1 MHKTLEEIRRLPEG
15 IIKAQEAFEEFKVKY
30 DGFKLPREVLF
41 TGCGSSHFLSQLL
54 AMATTH
60 LGGRGVA
67 LPCSELM
74 YSSEYYPIGNPEL
87 LVAISR
93 SGETTEALKA
103 LGALDVPKLGIAAYE
118 SSLLEN
124 SDYALL
130 VDTPEESVVMT
141 HSFPAF
147 LFAFQQLLNH
157 SFERPLYDAE
167 KLSELS
173 KEVLRN
179 EEYIKGIVQ
188 EFDFRNVIFLGS
200 GILYP
205 VALEAS
211 LKMKEMAIFWSEAY
225 QTFEVRH
232 GFKSVADEG
241 TLVVLLVDEPFDW
254 HEKLTEEFQGQGAR
268 VLTVGR
274 RNTGANYFVKI
285 PDLELPESTALYLP
299 VIQLLSYYKAVKRGF
314 NPDSPRFL
322 SKVVKW

>member
-1 MHKTLEEIRRLPEG
+1 MHKTLEEIRKLPEG
-15 IIKAQEAFEEFKVKY
+15 IIKAQKAFEDFTAKY
-30 DGFKLPREVLF
+30 DFKLPREILF

-67 LPCSELM
+67 LPCSEIL
-74 YSSEYYPIGNPEL
+74 YSRKYYPVGNPQL

-93 SGETTEALKA
+93 SGETTEALRV
-103 LGALDVPKLGIAAYE
+103 LDETDLPKLGIAAYD
-118 SSLLEN
+118 SNLLAK

-147 LFAFQQLLNH
+147 LFAFQQLLNY
-157 SFERPLYDAE
+157 SFEMPLYDAE
-167 KLSELS
+167 RLSELS
-173 KEVLRN
+173 MEVLKN
-179 EEYIKGIVQ
+179 EEYIRGIVE

-205 VALEAS
+205 VALEAA

-225 QTFEVRH
+225 PTFEVRH

-254 HEKLTEEFQGQGAR
+254 HEKLTKEFKGQGAR
-268 VLTVGR
+268 VLTVGKE
-274 RNTGANYFVKI
+274 NTGADYFVKI
-285 PDLELPESTALYLP
+285 PGPSIPESTALYLS

>member
-1 MHKTLEEIRRLPEG
+1 MHKTLEEIRKLPEG
-15 IIKAQEAFEEFKVKY
+15 IIKAQEAFEDFTAKY
-30 DGFKLPREVLF
+30 DFKLPPEILF

-67 LPCSELM
+67 LPCSEIL
-74 YSSEYYPIGNPEL
+74 YSRKYYPVGNPGM

-103 LGALDVPKLGIAAYE
+103 LDALEVPKLGIAAYD
-118 SSLLEN
+118 SNLLTK
-124 SDYALL
+124 SDYTLL

-157 SFERPLYDAE
+157 YFETPLYDP
-167 KLSELS
+167 KNLSELS
-173 KEVLRN
+173 REVLAN
-179 EEYIKGIVQ
+179 EEYIKGIVE

-225 QTFEVRH
+225 PTFEVRH

-241 TLVVLLVDEPFDW
+241 TLVVLLIDGPFDW
-254 HEKLTEEFQGQGAR
+254 HEKLTKEFKGQGAR
-268 VLTVGR
+268 VLTVGKE
-274 RNTGANYFVKI
+274 NTGADYFVKI
-285 PDLELPESTALYLP
+285 PELTLPEGTALYLP

-314 NPDSPRFL
+314 NPDNPRFL